1 MKRTFK
7 FKAGMKAQAIQD
19 RMDQVHSVVNH
30 WAGDCAVTVSDPGR
44 SLEQNSRL
52 WAMLADVSR
61 QVDWLVDGELRKIT
75 PEDWK
80 AIFTAALQGHNR
92 MARGLDGGVVMLGTS
107 TSRMT
112 VKAMKDLQDLISA
125 FGDER
130 EVKWSDYAEDGW
142 T

>member
-1 MKRTFK
+1 MRKTFK
-7 FKAGMKAQAIQD
+7 FQAGMASRAIET
-19 RMDQVHSVVNH
+19 RMDQVFWLVKH
-30 WAGDCAVTVSDPGR
+30 WGGECAVTLSDPSR

-52 WAMLADVSR
+52 WAILADVSR

-142 T
+142 

>member
-7 FKAGMKAQAIQD
+7 FD
-19 RMDQVHSVVNH
+19 RFCTGDEFAMRTRALVNCIDD
-30 WAGDCAVTVSDPGR
+30 WEGDCTVTVGEPNR

-142 T
+142 A

>member
-1 MKRTFK
+1 MKRTVK
-7 FKAGMKAQAIQD
+7 FTEDLIDGPWLARIGLLSDIIA
-19 RMDQVHSVVNH
+19 N
-30 WAGDCAVTVSDPGR
+30 WGGNCLVTVSDPSR

-52 WAMLADVSR
+52 WAMLGDVSR
-61 QVDWLVDGELRKIT
+61 QVDWLVDGELRKVT

-107 TSRMT
+107 TSRMN

-142 T
+142 